1 MSAKEKEAAAKQTF
15 TFPAPLTNESPCEAG
30 RGARERGFVS
40 AIARGIARQSRA
52 KPQESGVENI
62 MELQMW
68 KEILTPYD
76 LAVEELKVK
85 FNHIVKEYQQ
95 MNGYSPIEQVL
106 GRVKSI
112 SSIIDKAQKKG
123 IDMDKIETQLEDIAG
138 IRLIC
143 QFTEDIYTVAG
154 LIRERSDMQVKSE
167 KDYITHRKKSGYRSY
182 HIIVLYKVET
192 IRGTKEIPVE
202 IQIRTLGMNFWAIIE
217 HSLQYKYKGN
227 IPEHVRARLTSAANA
242 LITLDNE
249 MSSIHD
255 EIIDAQ
261 NFYMVKANIVSDILG
276 NIQNLYKV
284 ANKREIIQIQDEF
297 YEIYQEGDIS
307 KLERFNRQLDIIAE
321 GYRAQAT

>member
-1 MSAKEKEAAAKQTF
+1 
-15 TFPAPLTNESPCEAG
+15 
-30 RGARERGFVS
+30 
-40 AIARGIARQSRA
+40 
-52 KPQESGVENI
+52 

-227 IPEHVRARLTSAANA
+227 IQEHVRARLTSAANA

>member
-1 MSAKEKEAAAKQTF
+1 
-15 TFPAPLTNESPCEAG
+15 
-30 RGARERGFVS
+30 
-40 AIARGIARQSRA
+40 
-52 KPQESGVENI
+52 
-62 MELQMW
+62 
-68 KEILTPYD
+68 
-76 LAVEELKVK
+76 
-85 FNHIVKEYQQ
+85 
-95 MNGYSPIEQVL
+95 
-106 GRVKSI
+106 
-112 SSIIDKAQKKG
+112 
-123 IDMDKIETQLEDIAG
+123 
-138 IRLIC
+138 
-143 QFTEDIYTVAG
+143 
-154 LIRERSDMQVKSE
+154 MQVKSE

-192 IRGTKEIPVE
+192 VRGTKEIPVE

-227 IPEHVRARLTSAANA
+227 IPEHVRARLTSADNA

-276 NIQNLYKV
+276 
-284 ANKREIIQIQDEF
+284 NKREIIQIQDEF